1 MAPML
6 RPLAPQFSS
15 APRVRL
21 DADCV
26 QMSMRSMAL
35 SSNLVL
41 HNLRTVVEGSGEGE
55 ELA

>member
-1 MAPML
+1 ML